1 MRAVVTPGLLRGE
14 PRRQGRLAVL
24 TWERGKTPDV
34 APS

>member
-1 MRAVVTPGLLRGE
+1 MRAVVTPRLLRAE

-24 TWERGKTPDV
+24 TRAQGKTPDV